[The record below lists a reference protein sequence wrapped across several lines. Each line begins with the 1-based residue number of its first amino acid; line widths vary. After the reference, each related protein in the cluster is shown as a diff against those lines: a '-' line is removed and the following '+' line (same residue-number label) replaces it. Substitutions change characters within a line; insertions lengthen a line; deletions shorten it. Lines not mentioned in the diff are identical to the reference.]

1 MLQGAAQ
8 KAMSI
13 YGSTVGNPA
22 GYGVGYGAG
31 YPAFVNSPQMP
42 LSQQSPGMSSAGP
55 SSTGYGNYSPGNY
68 ASSGWM
74 PMSTGAI
81 SSQST
86 YGNPGNYSPY
96 SPLPAP
102 SYQAG
107 GVQYAQSLPVSHQP
121 APFPPSVD
129 VPPPHLVA
137 PWVFYNPPRPQGMM
151 GPSGNPNFQNN
162 YYNNMY
168 GQQQPN
174 AGPYAPYPGYPYGP
188 YGNPNDY
195 GPTPSNQPPQ
205 PKTPDVQPPEVKT
218 PDVKPPDAKTPD
230 VKPPDA
236 KTPDAKD
243 PNNLDKIPNAS
254 VLTDEQ
260 VRSLNRQLSDPNA
273 TVRSAGAM
281 DFFKIL
287 EANPDIANHP
297 TYGPYVDA
305 FVRKILGDPSPLV
318 RQPLLLA
325 MEMGYLKKVPESAIH
340 ILEKLS
346 SGSGLWGQEPG
357 IIRAVLPRL
366 NQEEPVLPS
375 TNAHPSLA
383 GGEELGP
390 PSGPVQPH
398 FGHQQLSHRLN
409 QVSDD
414 RQFVHMAPEERRLGK
429 RLNLLSSS

>member
-1 MLQGAAQ
+1 MAQ

-13 YGSTVGNPA
+13 YGTTVGNPM
-22 GYGVGYGAG
+22 GYGAGYGAG
-31 YPAFVNSPQMP
+31 YPVPTSPALPQMP
-42 LSQQSPGMSSAGP
+42 LPQPAGGIYNGQP
-55 SSTGYGNYSPGNY
+55 TPGYGHYS
-68 ASSGWM
+68 SSGWM
-74 PMSTGAI
+74 PISAGAV
-81 SSQST
+81 SSQSS
-86 YGNPGNYSPY
+86 YGNGTNYSPY

-107 GVQYAQSLPVSHQP
+107 GVQYAQSVPVSSQP
-121 APFPPSVD
+121 APFPPAVE

-137 PWVFYNPPRPQGMM
+137 PWVFYNPPRPQGVM

-162 YYNNMY
+162 YYNNMV
-168 GQQQPN
+168 GQQPN
-174 AGPYAPYPGYPYGP
+174 GAGYAPYPAYPYNP
-188 YGNPNDY
+188 YGQNPYGQNGNPNPV
-195 GPTPSNQPPQ
+195 GPTPPNQPPAIKTPDIQ
-205 PKTPDVQPPEVKT
+205 PPEAKTPDVQPPE
-218 PDVKPPDAKTPD
+218 AKT
-230 VKPPDA
+230 PDA

-243 PNNLDKIPNAS
+243 PNNLSKIPNAS

-273 TVRSAGAM
+273 TVRSSGAM

-287 EANPDIANHP
+287 EANPDISNHP

-346 SGSGLWGQEPG
+346 SGNGLWGQEPG

-375 TNAHPSLA
+375 TKAHPSLA
-383 GGEELGP
+383 GGDELAAP
-390 PSGPVQPH
+390 AAPVQPH
-398 FGHQQLSHRLN
+398 FGHRLN
-409 QVSDD
+409 QISSGN
-414 RQFVHMAPEERRLGK
+414 QFGQASSNTASSGGGK
-429 RLNLLSSS
+429 RLNLVSQS